1 MFLLKRPNPPT
12 ILYMSKG
19 INLVPTNWLSSS
31 KLWLILATLI
41 IIAIGTYGLVFKS
54 APAEETLVAE
64 NTPVNVLAG
73 PTMSSSTPTTLRIP
87 KLSIS
92 APFTEPLGL
101 LEDGEVAVPDSDT
114 KVGWYKYSP
123 TPGAL
128 GPAVILG
135 HVDSYTGPAV
145 FFYLGQLEPGDDI
158 FVDREDGTTAH
169 FKVESLERPRQAE
182 FPTAR
187 VYGNI
192 DHAGLR
198 LITCSGLYVKGK
210 QRYTHNL
217 VVYARLVS

>member
-1 MFLLKRPNPPT
+1 
-12 ILYMSKG
+12 MSKG
-19 INLVPTNWLSSS
+19 ISSEPTAWLSSS
-31 KLWLILATLI
+31 KVWLILAALLI
-41 IIAIGTYGLVFKS
+41 ITIGTSGLIFKS
-54 APAEETLVAE
+54 APVGEPLMIE
-64 NTPVNVLAG
+64 NTPVNIVAG

-87 KLSIS
+87 KLSIETS
-92 APFTEPLGL
+92 FTEPLGL

-114 KVGWYKYSP
+114 EVGWYKYSP
-123 TPGAL
+123 TPGAI
-128 GPAVILG
+128 GPAIILG
-135 HVDSYTGPAV
+135 HVDSFTGPAV
-145 FFYLGQLEPGDDI
+145 FFHLGQLELGDDI

>member
-1 MFLLKRPNPPT
+1 MNLKETKSLVFTNYGAGVFVSIILL
-12 ILYMSKG
+12 
-19 INLVPTNWLSSS
+19 LVGVTFFANQENGV
-31 KLWLILATLI
+31 IDATLTESDLNYPLTI
-41 IIAIGTYGLVFKS
+41 SG
-54 APAEETLVAE
+54 P
-64 NTPVNVLAG
+64 VLA
-73 PTMSSSTPTTLRIP
+73 SSTPTLLRIP
-87 KLSIS
+87 KLNIESK
-92 APFTEPLGL
+92 FVEPLGL
-101 LEDGEVAVPDSDT
+101 DSVGAVGVPDSYEE
-114 KVGWYKYSP
+114 VGWYKYSP

-135 HVDSYTGPAV
+135 HVDSSTGPAV